1 MGEDNNEA
9 RVRRPRGKQ
18 GRGRAVSPREE
29 HGRGKAGRPRE
40 SAERGRATLPLSA
53 SVALL
58 LRFCCRCRSRSRCRC
73 RCRCRCRRTP
83 VVGTWTMS
91 VCTRPVQ
98 VKCKFKNRPFKRT
111 GWGTNYRTGGGRT
124 PPNHEFETNPIR
136 LLNQTKKFSNG
147 PNKTVIFTPLH
158 QHVRTLPFYYSAGG
172 ELE

>member
-1 MGEDNNEA
+1 M
-9 RVRRPRGKQ
+9 R
-18 GRGRAVSPREE
+18 PREE

-58 LRFCCRCRSRSRCRC
+58 LRFCCRCRSRCRC
-73 RCRCRCRRTP
+73 RCSCSCRRTP

-147 PNKTVIFTPLH
+147 PKKTVIFTPLH